1 MTFYIVIKKLPFY
14 QKVPFLSW
22 ATPTTSWDW
31 CLRVNGRGSQ
41 QHHGGVRRK
50 RWISKNY
57 IWSGN
62 QNKKGNKIQKNK
74 TNQERNSCEIS
85 FFLLA
90 LNIAFPHINQP
101 KLQKLSLLLDLHPL
115 KAAMGQPCQLQQD
128 QAPSPLLFFLGEFS
142 GETKNAIYDPL
153 KKAFSVV
160 DFPELSFQLQCLASR
175 QGWLLLLSRRTT
187 SLFCFREERQ
197 LFDDNIKCQ

>member
-1 MTFYIVIKKLPFY
+1 M
-14 QKVPFLSW
+14 
-22 ATPTTSWDW
+22 
-31 CLRVNGRGSQ
+31 
-41 QHHGGVRRK
+41 
-50 RWISKNY
+50 
-57 IWSGN
+57 
-62 QNKKGNKIQKNK
+62 
-74 TNQERNSCEIS
+74 
-85 FFLLA
+85 A

-160 DFPELSFQLQCLASR
+160 DFPELSFQLQCLASG
-175 QGWLLLLSRRTT
+175 QGWLLLQ
-187 SLFCFREERQ
+187 FCFREER
-197 LFDDNIKCQ
+197 LLSSAFAKNGNFLMTI